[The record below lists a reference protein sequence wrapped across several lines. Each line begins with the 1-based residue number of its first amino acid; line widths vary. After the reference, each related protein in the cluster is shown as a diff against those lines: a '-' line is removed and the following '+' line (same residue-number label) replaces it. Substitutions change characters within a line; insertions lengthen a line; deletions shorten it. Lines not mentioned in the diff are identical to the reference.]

1 MTENNNL
8 TALNPLLFNHLTVE
22 GKIFFAKDLTN
33 PYFVLYICTRKSI
46 CLIPKIQFYEHRTT
60 KFYSGAV

>member
-1 MTENNNL
+1 MTENNNRP
-8 TALNPLLFNHLTVE
+8 APNCLLFNHLTVE

-46 CLIPKIQFYEHRTT
+46 CLIPKIQNYEYRTT